1 MGAKCM
7 IIICHGWV
15 LNIWKSKWLDENSNV
30 SENNQFNYV
39 SLNVNNLVIFWIF

>member
-1 MGAKCM
+1 M

-15 LNIWKSKWLDENSNV
+15 LNIWKSKWLDKNSNV
-30 SENNQFNYV
+30 SEIISLITV

>member
-1 MGAKCM
+1 M

-15 LNIWKSKWLDENSNV
+15 LNIYEKVNDLTKTLTLVKIISLIA
-30 SENNQFNYV
+30 V